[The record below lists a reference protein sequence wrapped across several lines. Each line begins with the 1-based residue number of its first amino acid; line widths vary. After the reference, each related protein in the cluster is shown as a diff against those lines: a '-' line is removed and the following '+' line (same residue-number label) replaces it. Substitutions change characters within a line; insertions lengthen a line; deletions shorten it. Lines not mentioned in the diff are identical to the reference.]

1 MDSIRNDRSLEFQS
15 MFFGY
20 SEDLKDVVR
29 RFLVEADRKG
39 HQHMSGTDF
48 EGTCQELTNVLPL
61 LRTLCPSIACLIDDQ
76 QVGQPLKL
84 SYSQGDLVIPDFILD
99 EVCSP
104 MSDEGDCSLLQRSV
118 SSGQRFEEY
127 PSDDCPSSRW

>member
-1 MDSIRNDRSLEFQS
+1 MDSIRNDRSLEFQN
-15 MFFGY
+15 MFSGY
-20 SEDLKDVVR
+20 SESLKDVVR

-48 EGTCQELTNVLPL
+48 EGTCQEFTDVLPL
-61 LRTLCPSIACLIDDQ
+61 LRTLCPSISCLIDEQ
-76 QVGQPLKL
+76 QVGQPLKI

-99 EVCSP
+99 DVCSP
-104 MSDEGDCSLLQRSV
+104 MTQEEDCCPLQRSM
-118 SSGQRFEEY
+118 SSIPRYEEY